1 MKDVRNFES
10 FVRYLFPR
18 IPGSH
23 GSSQVAL
30 AVKNQPANAGDVRD
44 GGWTPGLG
52 RSPGGGHGNPLQYCC
67 LENPT
72 DREAWRA
79 TVHIVA
85 NTWTRLRSLSTHA
98 GTGSL
103 ETCYFSFPSG
113 RSLFP
118 DMKSESLG
126 LTLRNH
132 KSNENAF

>member
-1 MKDVRNFES
+1 MKDIRNFGS
-10 FVRYLFPR
+10 FVCYVFPC

-23 GSSQVAL
+23 GSSQVAPV
-30 AVKNQPANAGDVRD
+30 VKNQLANAGDERV
-44 GGWTPGLG
+44 GGWIPGLG
-52 RSPGGGHGNPLQYCC
+52 RSPGGGHGNPFQYSC
-67 LENPT
+67 LENPM
-72 DREAWRA
+72 DRGAWRA

-85 NTWTRLRSLSTHA
+85 KTWTRLRPLSTHA

-103 ETCYFSFPSG
+103 ETCYFYFPSG

-118 DMKSESLG
+118 GMKSESLG